1 MKDLNES
8 GRLFEVSSR
17 LQSAAAAL
25 KRLQE
30 GEEATIGDKESLAWA
45 GRFLQEVDFTTNPV
59 SAGGVASHLSVQAT
73 DVRPAFYTAIIQVE
87 PEFRV
92 AGISADDDL
101 RKYLS
106 DTYRFLSGAQVKP
119 KSGLHLAEIL
129 LHELSKALLVRLTG
143 NGVPMRAE
151 LREPSAV

>member
-1 MKDLNES
+1 MKDLSES
-8 GRLFEVSSR
+8 ARFFEASSR
-17 LQSAAAAL
+17 LQSAATAL
-25 KRLQE
+25 KRLRE
-30 GEEATIGDKESLAWA
+30 GAQVTIDDKESLAWA
-45 GRFLQEVDFTTNPV
+45 GRFLQEVDSTTNPDGTGNV
-59 SAGGVASHLSVQAT
+59 TGHLSVQAT
-73 DVRPAFYTAIIQVE
+73 DVRPAFYAALIHVE
-87 PEFRV
+87 PEFRI

-106 DTYRFLSGAQVKP
+106 DTYRFLSGAEVKP

-151 LREPSAV
+151 LRESSIV